1 MNFLLLF
8 ITIVV
13 IASIIPIL
21 KSSLRWGAI
30 LVFGIFSGTA
40 AGIALLLDYLTP
52 LQYFTW
58 VGDQTATGLPLYLP
72 GRTTSILGTG
82 YGFFVIALCW
92 GIALIAV
99 ALIKRSKKVAAEKAA
114 KKPVEEPNEISEEQR
129 IRKELEKVVESLQN
143 SFDDPKSAGKE
154 DALRDGGPFPQQL
167 DKEPLVGGY
176 EARIRTRFE
185 SLGDTFAQTTVA
197 DLKTNISNALRGL
210 EEIKNDIVAQPYK
223 ELVTAKYEQN
233 NMAKTKNAIQRS
245 QEELS
250 KTAQNRNAF
259 IDSLKLRPAEL
270 PHWADDD
277 KTSGKDLIV
286 WGCVFALLEF
296 IMSWLFLKDDIG
308 AEAINIAGL
317 AVFII
322 AILASFA
329 GFLFQFMR
337 RNQPLGTRSLMTLLY
352 LAVGVFIFI
361 SLGLLLNYREFAN
374 NVGTDAISAISA
386 GIDAITN
393 GYISLISNVSN
404 LTVFLINIL
413 ALAMIYWKMLHFCD
427 KFRGYSQ
434 VDKPFNRA
442 EKQWD
447 STLEGV
453 QKQITTALDAADKEA
468 NANSEKAKKYFTD
481 IHGKTAALKNIKAI
495 ISSAYASILHQA
507 YSDDVT
513 TYRDNNC
520 KKRVLKANPAPAYFN
535 RGCPFCDVEQHFT
548 NIGDTESFFAKNQEE
563 PNQALTQAQ
572 NNKDHISAGL
582 TQWKKDRAALCHESK
597 LAFDNIINSARV
609 GAAANSQ

>member
-1 MNFLLLF
+1 MNFLLLL
-8 ITIVV
+8 ITIVA

-21 KSSLRWGAI
+21 KSSLRWEAI
-30 LVFGIFSGTA
+30 LGVGLLITA
-40 AGIALLLDYLTP
+40 TAGIVLLLDYLTP
-52 LQYFTW
+52 
-58 VGDQTATGLPLYLP
+58 
-72 GRTTSILGTG
+72 
-82 YGFFVIALCW
+82 LCW

-99 ALIKRSKKVAAEKAA
+99 GLIKRSKKAAAEKETG
-114 KKPVEEPNEISEEQR
+114 KPVEEPNEISEEQR

-210 EEIKNDIVAQPYK
+210 EKIKNDIVAQPYK

-233 NMAKTKNAIQRS
+233 NMAKTKNTIQRN
-245 QEELS
+245 QEILS
-250 KTAQNRNAF
+250 KTTQNRNAF

-277 KTSGKDLIV
+277 KTSLEALLV
-286 WGCVFALLEF
+286 WGGVFALLEF
-296 IMSWLFLKDDIG
+296 IISWFFLKDDIG
-308 AEAINIAGL
+308 AETIKIAGF
-317 AVFII
+317 AVVII
-322 AILASFA
+322 FILAFLA
-329 GFLFQFMR
+329 GFLFRFMR
-337 RNQPLGTRSLMTLLY
+337 RNQLFHIRIPAIMGY
-352 LAVGVFIFI
+352 LCVGAFIFLG
-361 SLGLLLNYREFAN
+361 LGLLLNYREFTN
-374 NVGTDAISAISA
+374 NV
-386 GIDAITN
+386 GIDAITD
-393 GYISLISNVSN
+393 GYRSLLSN
-404 LTVFLINIL
+404 LTNLVVFLINLL
-413 ALAMIYWKMLHFCD
+413 ALAIFYWKVLHFFD
-427 KFRGYSQ
+427 KFHGYSE

-453 QKQITTALDAADKEA
+453 QKQITTALDDADEEA
-468 NANSEKAKKYFTD
+468 NANSKKAKKYFTD

-535 RGCPFCDVEQHFT
+535 QGCPFCDVEQHFT
-548 NIGDTESFFAKNQEE
+548 NIGGTKAFFDEDQEDM
-563 PNQALTQAQ
+563 NQAQGSI
-572 NNKDHISAGL
+572 DSISGGR
-582 TQWKKDRAALCHESK
+582 TQWKKDRAALIHESK
-597 LAFDNIINSARV
+597 LVFDNIINSARV
-609 GAAANSQ
+609 GAVANSQ

>member
-1 MNFLLLF
+1 MNSLLLF
-8 ITIVV
+8 ITIVA

-21 KSSLRWGAI
+21 KSSLRWEAI
-30 LVFGIFSGTA
+30 LVFGIFSGTT

-277 KTSGKDLIV
+277 KTSLEALLV
-286 WGCVFALLEF
+286 WGGVFAFLEF
-296 IMSWLFLKDDIG
+296 IISWFFLKDDIG
-308 AEAINIAGL
+308 AETIKIAGF
-317 AVFII
+317 AVVII
-322 AILASFA
+322 FILAFLA
-329 GFLFQFMR
+329 GFLFRFMR
-337 RNQPLGTRSLMTLLY
+337 RNQLFHIRIPAIMGY
-352 LAVGVFIFI
+352 LCVGAFIFLG
-361 SLGLLLNYREFAN
+361 LGLLLNYREFTN
-374 NVGTDAISAISA
+374 NA
-386 GIDAITN
+386 GIDAITD
-393 GYISLISNVSN
+393 GYGSLLSN
-404 LTVFLINIL
+404 LTNLVVFLINLL
-413 ALAMIYWKMLHFCD
+413 ALAIFYWKVLHFFN
-427 KFRGYSQ
+427 KFYGYNQ

-447 STLEGV
+447 SMFEEVQEGV
-453 QKQITTALDAADKEA
+453 SKALAHADEEA
-468 NANSEKAKKYFTD
+468 STNSEKAKKHFAD
-481 IHGKTAALKNIKAI
+481 IQEGTTVLKNIKAI
-495 ISSAYASILHQA
+495 LSNAYASTLRPA
-507 YSDDVT
+507 YNDDVT

-520 KKRVLKANPAPAYFN
+520 KRRVLRANPVPAYFN
-535 RGCPFCDVEQHFT
+535 EGYFFCDAEQHFT
-548 NIGDTESFFAKNQEE
+548 RVEDSNTFFADNQEE
-563 PNQALTQAQ
+563 LNQAQE
-572 NNKDHISAGL
+572 NNKIISAGQ
-582 TQWKKDRAALCHESK
+582 TQWNTDRTALSNELDLEFKAIIDNARAA
-597 LAFDNIINSARV
+597 
-609 GAAANSQ
+609 AA

>member
-1 MNFLLLF
+1 M
-8 ITIVV
+8 
-13 IASIIPIL
+13 
-21 KSSLRWGAI
+21 
-30 LVFGIFSGTA
+30 
-40 AGIALLLDYLTP
+40 DYLTP

-58 VGDQTATGLPLYLP
+58 VGNQTATGLPLYLP

-286 WGCVFALLEF
+286 WGSVFALLEF

-481 IHGKTAALKNIKAI
+481 IQGKTAALKNIKAI

-535 RGCPFCDVEQHFT
+535 QGCPFCDVEQHFT
-548 NIGDTESFFAKNQEE
+548 NIGDTESSFAKNQKE
-563 PNQALTQAQ
+563 PNQALSQAQ

-582 TQWKKDRAALCHESK
+582 TQWKKDRAALSHGSK
-597 LAFDNIINSARV
+597 LVFDNIINNARV